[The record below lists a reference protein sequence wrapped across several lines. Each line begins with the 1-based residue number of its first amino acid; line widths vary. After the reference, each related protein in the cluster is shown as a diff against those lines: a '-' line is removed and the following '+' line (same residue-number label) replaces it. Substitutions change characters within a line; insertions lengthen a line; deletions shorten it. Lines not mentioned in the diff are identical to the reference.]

1 MPGTYEPPESGD
13 LPEEGKKILADVY
26 QSCREKH
33 PGENHQNKALC
44 AGSAWKA
51 VHNAGFSQDS
61 VGHWI
66 KSESGVNVNN
76 DAEQFVETSPTALP
90 GKFIREDGNA
100 LVKII
105 APGWGSSGYYS
116 KEMLKRDAPKVYVP
130 ATHMHIDHPT
140 SSQEKGRPER
150 SLTTLAGVITEKAR
164 FLEDGPNGPGVYA
177 EARVFEQYRN
187 FLNETAPFIGISHR
201 ALGKAKT
208 GEAEGKSGKI
218 IESLDKCLSVDFVTL
233 PGAGG
238 SLVQMYESWRP
249 EETLEEPTGCKLAL
263 SDLTDKTWEEL
274 SSAEK
279 IGIAS
284 HFAYNDGGDTFG
296 ALHLPYKGTD
306 GTVKPE
312 CVRAALAAIGGARTG
327 GAMNVPDSVKSHLQG
342 ILDKLNKET
351 SDMDLKDI
359 TMKVLQEGRPDL
371 VATLRETILKEQK
384 TSDEGKAKESEHQT
398 LLTENKTL
406 KEQVARLTEIR
417 ILQEAAV
424 LTSAELQKTQL
435 PEVTKIRIQEAV
447 PKAAKIK
454 EGKLDEAALKEVL
467 QTTIKVESEYAQK
480 ISEAGKVKGF
490 GGSAPED
497 RKILQESFE
506 ATYLAQGMTPEKAKA
521 MAAIAAGGR

>member
-51 VHNAGFSQDS
+51 VHNAGFSQNT
-61 VGHWI
+61 VGHWT

-116 KEMLKRDAPKVYVP
+116 KEMLKRDASRVYVP

-164 FLEDGPNGPGVYA
+164 FLENGPNGPGVYA

-208 GEAEGKSGKI
+208 GEAEGRSGRI
-218 IESLDKCLSVDFVTL
+218 IESLEKCLSVDFVTL

-279 IGIAS
+279 TGIAS

-406 KEQVARLTEIR
+406 KEQVARLTEIQ
-417 ILQEAAV
+417 ILQEAALV
-424 LTSAELQKTQL
+424 VAAEIGKTQL
-435 PEVTKIRIQEAV
+435 PDVTKARLQEGLS
-447 PKAAKIK
+447 KIAKVK
-454 EGKLDEAALKEVL
+454 EGKLDEAALREVI
-467 QTTIKVESEYAQK
+467 TATVKTESEYIQK
-480 ISEAGKVKGF
+480 ITEAGKVRGF
-490 GGSAPED
+490 GAGAED
-497 RKILQESFE
+497 HKTLEESFTAAYVAAGKTSE
-506 ATYLAQGMTPEKAKA
+506 DAKK
-521 MAAIAAGGR
+521 MAALAAGGR